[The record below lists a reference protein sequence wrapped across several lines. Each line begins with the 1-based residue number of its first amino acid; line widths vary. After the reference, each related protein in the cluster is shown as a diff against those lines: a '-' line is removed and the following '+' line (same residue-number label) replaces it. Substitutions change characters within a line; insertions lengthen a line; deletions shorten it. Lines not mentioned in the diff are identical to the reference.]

1 MDNNMSASH
10 EGNSRQEAPKP
21 AMNAPHFD
29 QKDID
34 DNKVIA
40 ALSYLWILVFIPL
53 FLKKDSKFAQEHAKQ
68 GLVMFIVGLVGM
80 FVFWIPL
87 IGWLLWLVLVIM
99 NIIAIIKCLMG
110 EFWEVPVLGALRKN
124 FNI

>member
-1 MDNNMSASH
+1 MENNTQSSD
-10 EGNSRQEAPKP
+10 QPKTEAPKTAVP
-21 AMNAPHFD
+21 VMHFEK
-29 QKDID
+29 KDID
-34 DNKVIA
+34 DNKVVA

-68 GLVMFIVGLVGM
+68 GLVMFIAGLIGM
-80 FVFWIPL
+80 FVFWVPL
-87 IGWLLWLVLVIM
+87 IGWLAWLVLVIF
-99 NIIAIIKCLMG
+99 NLIAIIKCIMG

>member
-1 MDNNMSASH
+1 MDTNTHSSN
-10 EGNSRQEAPKP
+10 EAPKH
-21 AMNAPHFD
+21 AAAVPHFD
-29 QKDID
+29 KKDIE

-80 FVFWIPL
+80 FIFWIPL
-87 IGWLLWLVLVIM
+87 IGWILWLVLVIL
-99 NIIAIIKCLMG
+99 NIVAIIKCLMG
-110 EFWEVPVLGALRKN
+110 EFWEVPVIGPFRKN

>member
-1 MDNNMSASH
+1 MENTNNGSQQS
-10 EGNSRQEAPKP
+10 NQDAPKP
-21 AMNAPHFD
+21 ATPVMHFEK
-29 QKDID
+29 KDID
-34 DNKVIA
+34 DNKVLA

-68 GLVMFIVGLVGM
+68 GLVMFIVGLIGM

-87 IGWLLWLVLVIM
+87 IGWLAWLVFVILNLV
-99 NIIAIIKCLMG
+99 ALIKCLMG